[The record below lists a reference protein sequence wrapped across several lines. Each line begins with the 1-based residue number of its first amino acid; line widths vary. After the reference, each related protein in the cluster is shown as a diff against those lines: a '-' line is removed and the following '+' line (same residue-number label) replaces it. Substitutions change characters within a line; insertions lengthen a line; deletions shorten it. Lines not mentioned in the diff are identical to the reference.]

1 MKWSDFSPYVLP
13 HALGCPDPTLEFHA
27 RLATIEFFRRTLS
40 WREVLDS
47 ALTDGSDVVELEA
60 PPQAQIIK
68 VKAVSVAGRGFPL
81 VETAHGAELAETDP
95 GREFVFTRDN
105 RTLVVYPVQAA
116 GVPVAVE
123 AALAPS
129 FNATS
134 LLDALGQQ
142 HMQDIAHGV
151 AASIKRI
158 PGQVFSDPGGAQEQ
172 QALFERRIATIA
184 AKHSRGVM
192 AAKMRSRTTFL

>member
-1 MKWSDFSPYVLP
+1 MKWSDFSHYVLP
-13 HALGCPDPTLEFHA
+13 YVIGCPGPTLEFHA
-27 RLATIEFFRRTLS
+27 RLAAIEFFRRTLS

-47 ALTDGSDVVELEA
+47 VTTDGSELVEVET
-60 PPQAQIIK
+60 PSQSQIIK
-68 VKAVSVAGRGFPL
+68 VKAVTVAGREFPL
-81 VETAHGAELAETDP
+81 VETTHGAELSRADI
-95 GREFVFTRDN
+95 GREFVFTRDS

-116 GVPVAVE
+116 GVSVVAE

-129 FNATS
+129 FNATT
-134 LLDALGQQ
+134 LPDALAQQ

-158 PGQVFSDPGGAQEQ
+158 PGQAFTDPGGSQEH
-172 QALFERRIATIA
+172 QALFERRISAIA
-184 AKHSRGVM
+184 AKHSRGLM